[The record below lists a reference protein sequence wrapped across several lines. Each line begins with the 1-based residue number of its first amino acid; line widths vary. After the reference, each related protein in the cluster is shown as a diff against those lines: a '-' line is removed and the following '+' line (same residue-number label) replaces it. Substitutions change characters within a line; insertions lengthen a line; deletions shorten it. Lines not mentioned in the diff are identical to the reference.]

1 MSPRPFTIVFC
12 ILVGL
17 GLPAS
22 NADASPFVITLLG
35 SGGSGGQ
42 GDDGNASVARNAS
55 VDGRVGSS
63 DYDASDADRLG
74 LSVRGRRTTATW
86 PAFGFPGGALSL
98 IPAIKRALAA
108 ADVLGPSAFLDLGDG
123 EYLAVSS
130 DVAES
135 LVRGV
140 AADSSPTDGHNGAGQ
155 VPSVPSSHS
164 LTPTVANDVTVSG
177 DGGGSGLRLGPK
189 DPAGALPPGSNGPFG
204 SNGPSGSNG
213 PFGSNGPSGSNG
225 PGGNDMIGGVLAD
238 VSSGLVSSPPEAG
251 SSLAEAAAKGL
262 APAAEAPAHAPEPA
276 TLILLASAL
285 AITARRLRRPR
296 T

>member
-12 ILVGL
+12 VLIGL
-17 GLPAS
+17 GLPPS

-42 GDDGNASVARNAS
+42 GDDGNASVHGNAS

-86 PAFGFPGGALSL
+86 PAFGIPGGALSL

-140 AADSSPTDGHNGAGQ
+140 AADSSPTDGHNRAGQ
-155 VPSVPSSHS
+155 VPSVPSSQAQ
-164 LTPTVANDVTVSG
+164 TPTVANDVTDSG
-177 DGGGSGLRLGPK
+177 DGGGFGLGLGPK
-189 DPAGALPPGSNGPFG
+189 DPAGALPPGSSGPPG
-204 SNGPSGSNG
+204 SNGPW
-213 PFGSNGPSGSNG
+213 
-225 PGGNDMIGGVLAD
+225 GNDMIGGVLAD

-251 SSLAEAAAKGL
+251 SSLVEAAAKGL

>member
-1 MSPRPFTIVFC
+1 MTLTVAVQSVDCKRLYVQTTLARALDLHRACRVYMTLRRFALLFSV
-12 ILVGL
+12 LVGL

-35 SGGSGGQ
+35 SGSSGGHS
-42 GDDGNASVARNAS
+42 DDGTAS
-55 VDGRVGSS
+55 VDGRAAST
-63 DYDASDADRLG
+63 DDAASDADRLG
-74 LSVRGRRTTATW
+74 LSVRGSRTTATW
-86 PAFGFPGGALSL
+86 PTLGFPGGALSL

-108 ADVLGPSAFLDLGDG
+108 ANVFGPTAFLDLGDG

-140 AADSSPTDGHNGAGQ
+140 PADSSPADGHNGSGQ
-155 VPSVPSSHS
+155 VPSVVPSQG
-164 LTPTVANDVTVSG
+164 PTQTVLNDVTV
-177 DGGGSGLRLGPK
+177 RV
-189 DPAGALPPGSNGPFG
+189 GSNGAW
-204 SNGPSGSNG
+204 
-213 PFGSNGPSGSNG
+213 
-225 PGGNDMIGGVLAD
+225 GNDMIGGVLAD
-238 VSSGLVSSPPEAG
+238 VSSGLVHSPAEAG
-251 SSLAEAAAKGL
+251 FSLAEAAARGL
-262 APAAEAPAHAPEPA
+262 APAAETPAHTPEPA

>member
-1 MSPRPFTIVFC
+1 MSPRAFA
-12 ILVGL
+12 ILFSALVVV

-42 GDDGNASVARNAS
+42 SDDGNASV
-55 VDGRVGSS
+55 DGKVGSS

-86 PAFGFPGGALSL
+86 PAFGFSGGALSL
-98 IPAIKRALAA
+98 IPSIKRALAA
-108 ADVLGPSAFLDLGDG
+108 ADVFGPTAFLDLGDG

-130 DVAES
+130 DVADS
-135 LVRGV
+135 IARGV
-140 AADSSPTDGHNGAGQ
+140 SVDSSPADGHTGAGQ
-155 VPSVPSSHS
+155 VPSVPSSQA
-164 LTPTVANDVTVSG
+164 LTPTVSNDVTVRG
-177 DGGGSGLRLGPK
+177 DDGRSGLRLGPD
-189 DPAGALPPGSNGPFG
+189 DPAGPLSPASNGAWA
-204 SNGPSGSNG
+204 
-213 PFGSNGPSGSNG
+213 
-225 PGGNDMIGGVLAD
+225 NDMIAGVLTD

-251 SSLAEAAAKGL
+251 FSLVEAAAKGL

-285 AITARRLRRPR
+285 AIAARRLRRPR